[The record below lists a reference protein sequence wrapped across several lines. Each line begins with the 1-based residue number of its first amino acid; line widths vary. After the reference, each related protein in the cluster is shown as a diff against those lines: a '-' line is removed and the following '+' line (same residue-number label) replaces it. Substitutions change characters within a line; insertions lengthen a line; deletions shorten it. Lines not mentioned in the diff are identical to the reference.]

1 MRQVKYRMED
11 FLLYDCAAV
20 ERHLEQMAAKGWQ
33 LEAAGRF
40 CWKYRRAEP
49 TKLTYAATYAPDA
62 SDWNGQPTERQQQ
75 LGDYC
80 EAAGWRKVT
89 DWLQMQ
95 IFCTAEE
102 TPIPLETDEAL
113 RLHLTQEA
121 MWGNFLFAQAL
132 SLVLCLLVAG
142 VSLFHFAAEPVLHL
156 SKGYLLLL
164 DVFALYG
171 MFLYGFNLCSYWW
184 WCRQSERAVAQGGSC
199 AKPLPYLLLNKV
211 SRIGTGLFLVAF
223 VWLYWQSSPHG
234 LALYAALYI
243 LLIYVVRAVLVKLQK
258 LFKERGLS
266 KGKNVAALVVV
277 AFTLAFALVG
287 GLSYGAWQLDWFTPP
302 PVAPEELLV
311 TVEELRGPSY
321 SPDWNQKN
329 ESSSVLLARSYGR
342 QGGRKLEYELVT
354 VKVPALYD
362 WCLRQYLPQYAQP
375 RGSSHALLSGDFG
388 QATVYQ
394 YYDADQVPEYSWL
407 LCTDQ
412 HILELE
418 TNWPLTAEQLRI
430 VAEKLCAVEAE
441 AA

>member
-1 MRQVKYRMED
+1 MRQFQYRMED

-33 LEAAGRF
+33 LESAGRF

-49 TKLTYAATYAPDA
+49 ARLTYAATYAPDA
-62 SDWNGQPTERQQQ
+62 SDWDVQPTERQQQ

-102 TPIPLETDEAL
+102 DPIPLETDEAL
-113 RLHLTQEA
+113 RLHVTQEA
-121 MWGNFLFAQAL
+121 MWGHFLFARAI
-132 SLVLCLLVAG
+132 SLVICLLVAG
-142 VSLFHFAAEPVLHL
+142 VLLLNLAAEPVLHL

-164 DVFALYG
+164 DVFALFG
-171 MFLYGFNLCSYWW
+171 VFLYGYHLCSYWW

-199 AKPLPYLLLNKV
+199 AKPLPYLLLNQV
-211 SRIGTGLFLVAF
+211 SRIGTGVFLVAF
-223 VWLYWQSSPHG
+223 VCLYWQSSSHG

-243 LLIYVVRAVLVKLQK
+243 LLIYVGRAILAKLQK
-258 LFKERGLS
+258 VLKARGLS
-266 KGKNVAALVVV
+266 RGKNMAALVVV
-277 AFTLAFALVG
+277 AFALAFALAG
-287 GLSYGAWQLDWFTPP
+287 GLGYGAWQLNWFTPP
-302 PVAPEELLV
+302 PVASEALLV
-311 TVEELRGPSY
+311 TVEELGGPFG

-342 QGGRKLEYELVT
+342 QEGRTLKYELVT

-362 WCLRQYLPQYAQP
+362 WCLRQYLPQNAQQ
-375 RGSSHALLSGDFG
+375 RGSGHQLLNGDFG

-394 YYDADQVPEYSWL
+394 YYDADQVPENRWL
-407 LCTDQ
+407 LCADR

-418 TNWPLTAEQLRI
+418 TNWPLSAEQLRI

-441 AA
+441 AV